1 MSINR
6 TTISL
11 STGRMKGNI
20 NFSSQDQTEN
30 ISKKNKH
37 KRYNGKRDF
46 QWGKRKRGKE
56 KIENAARM
64 RGHCKLN
71 NLKSFERLLLLTQ

>member
-46 QWGKRKRGKE
+46 QWGKENGGK
-56 KIENAARM
+56 K
-64 RGHCKLN
+64 K
-71 NLKSFERLLLLTQ
+71 

>member
-11 STGRMKGNI
+11 ITGRMKGNI

-46 QWGKRKRGKE
+46 QWGK
-56 KIENAARM
+56 ENGGRT
-64 RGHCKLN
+64 K
-71 NLKSFERLLLLTQ
+71 